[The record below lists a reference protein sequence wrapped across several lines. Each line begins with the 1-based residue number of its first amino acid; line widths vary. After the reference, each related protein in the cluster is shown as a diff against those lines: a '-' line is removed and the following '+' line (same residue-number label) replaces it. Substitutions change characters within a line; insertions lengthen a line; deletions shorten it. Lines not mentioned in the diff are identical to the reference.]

1 MQIYRQTGPAA
12 RGAPTWF
19 PSMTDSYEQRE
30 FAAPRKISIV
40 SMLAPDDECRHSWLM
55 HGGPAHCMSG
65 NGARETQIASGWF
78 ETTVVGVSNTPC
90 TDGGCLKDAQICGHV
105 DKSRNTKYVD
115 NV

>member
-1 MQIYRQTGPAA
+1 
-12 RGAPTWF
+12 
-19 PSMTDSYEQRE
+19 MTDSYEQRE

-105 DKSRNTKYVD
+105 DKSRNTKYVND
-115 NV
+115 V